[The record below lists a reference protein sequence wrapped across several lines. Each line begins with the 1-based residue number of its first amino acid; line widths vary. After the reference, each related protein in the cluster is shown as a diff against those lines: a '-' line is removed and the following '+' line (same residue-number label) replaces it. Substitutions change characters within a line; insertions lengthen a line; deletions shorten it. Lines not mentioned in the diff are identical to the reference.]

1 VIPLPPTRDLLLDAA
16 MREFSRRGYAAT
28 SVRRVAREAGVN
40 ARLLFYYFGSKEAL
54 FEECVDRLSL
64 GNLDLHPPLD
74 DDRRMGHR
82 LTERFITT
90 CDRDGGRQDVLL
102 LVQAAL
108 AAETHGR
115 ARIGRRL
122 VSEVVE
128 PLACVLDGEARVERA
143 EAAIACLIGVGMC
156 RYVLG
161 VAPLAQR
168 PVADVVALVGP
179 VVDAVLEAPG
189 AVPSDC

>member
-1 VIPLPPTRDLLLDAA
+1 MLLDAA

-40 ARLLFYYFGSKEAL
+40 ARLVFYYFGSKEAL
-54 FEECVDRLSL
+54 FQECVDRPSL
-64 GNLDLHPPLD
+64 GGLDLRPSLD
-74 DDRRMGHR
+74 EDRRLGHR
-82 LTERFITT
+82 LTELFITT
-90 CDRDGGRQDVLL
+90 CDREGRGQDVVL

-115 ARIGRRL
+115 ARIERRL

-128 PLACVLDGEARVERA
+128 PLAGVLDGAARVERA

-161 VAPLAQR
+161 IAPLATLS
-168 PVADVVALVGP
+168 VADVVGLVGP
-179 VVDAVLEAPG
+179 VVEAVLEAPP